1 MYKLI
6 CSFIATICCLCVGSA
21 AYTQEIPKKKVAVY
35 VSGNEVDG
43 TIKKV
48 FGAKLVSA
56 IANSNGYAAVER
68 TTDFLQALQ
77 DEADYQT
84 SGEVR
89 DSQIASLGQRF
100 GVRFVV
106 VADVTQAFDEYFIS
120 SRLINVETGL
130 IGCSFDVNGPAESM
144 SQLVM
149 LAEKIADG
157 LILTPEREEI
167 KKEEERKMKLE
178 EEKRLRQERALQE
191 MAEKERLKKAEAA
204 QKRQIA
210 INNLIKKLGY
220 KCYIVG
226 NIIVMDDL
234 IGVSFK
240 YDENRQCVVSTTS
253 APPGWRMADIEV
265 YRAVT
270 QYGRYST
277 YVPGTYWVVC
287 PVRAYPDRR
296 SKFNDSKRLG
306 SWTIGCF
313 DLNLNFRE
321 TKFIGETIK
330 QKGSNIPLFHKD
342 LDSYFTLFYRPMFSE
357 SEIQAEI
364 DRIN

>member
-1 MYKLI
+1 MYKLT
-6 CSFIATICCLCVGSA
+6 CSFIATICCLCVVFV
-21 AYTQEIPKKKVAVY
+21 AYSQEIPKKKVAVY

-56 IANSNGYAAVER
+56 IAKSNGYAAVER

-77 DEADYQT
+77 HEADYQT

-89 DSQIASLGQRF
+89 DSQIASLGQKF

-130 IGCSFDVNGPAESM
+130 IECSFDVNGAAESM

-157 LILTPEREEI
+157 LILNPEREEI
-167 KKEEERKMKLE
+167 KKEEEQRMKIE
-178 EEKRLRQERALQE
+178 EEKRLRQERDFLE
-191 MAEKERLKKAEAA
+191 RAEKERRKKAEAA

-210 INNLIKKLGY
+210 IDNLIKKLGY

-234 IGVSFK
+234 IEVSFK
-240 YDENRQCVVSTTS
+240 YDENKQCVVSTTL
-253 APPGWRMADIEV
+253 APPGWRMADIDI

-270 QYGRYST
+270 QYGRYNT
-277 YVPGTYWVVC
+277 YVPGAYWVVC
-287 PVRAYPDRR
+287 PVRAFPYRR

-306 SWTIGCF
+306 FWTIGCF
-313 DLNLNFRE
+313 NLSLNFRDN
-321 TKFIGETIK
+321 KVIGETIK
-330 QKGSNIPLFHKD
+330 QKGSNIPLFHRNS
-342 LDSYFTLFYRPMFSE
+342 DSYLTLFYRPMFSE